1 MTDPT
6 TGTQWHAGP
15 DLLRQYAAGRLD
27 PVAQAAVETHVERC
41 ASCRADTADLVG
53 PAVLEPVWDRVLVE
67 VRTPEPGR
75 VTRLL
80 RWLHVPEVDVVV
92 LRASANLVVALAV
105 AVTAALAFALG
116 AAQLSHD
123 RQQLAWLAIAPL
135 LPALLVAG
143 AYDSTDP
150 IRELADATPYSKLR
164 MALLRS
170 LVAVLGAVPLVLV
183 MGLVPEIDVSVV
195 AWLLPALA
203 VASVLLVLLTRLSA
217 AASVGAVA
225 VVWVLAVAALG
236 AGDQLD
242 QVTAPLGQSLSL
254 LVAVACAL
262 VLARRWGFVR
272 PERTQA

>member
-15 DLLRQYAAGRLD
+15 DLLRQYAEGRLD

-41 ASCRADTADLVG
+41 ASCRADTADLVA
-53 PAVLEPVWDRVLVE
+53 PASLAPVWDRVLVE

-75 VTRLL
+75 LTRLL
-80 RWLHVPEVDVVV
+80 RWLHVPEVDAVV
-92 LRASANLVVALAV
+92 LRASANLVVALAIAV
-105 AVTAALAFALG
+105 AAALAFALV

-123 RQQLAWLAIAPL
+123 RQELAWLAIAPL

-164 MALLRS
+164 VALLRT

-183 MGLVPEIDVSVV
+183 MGLVPEIEISVV

-203 VASVLLVLLTRLSA
+203 IACVLLVLLTRLSA
-217 AASVGAVA
+217 ALSVGAVA
-225 VVWVLAVAALG
+225 AVWVLGVAALG
-236 AGDQLD
+236 AGDQID

-254 LVAVACAL
+254 LVAVASAL
-262 VLARRWGFVR
+262 VLVRRWGLLR
-272 PERTQA
+272 PERTRA

>member
-15 DLLRQYAAGRLD
+15 DLLSEYAAGRLD

-41 ASCRADTADLVG
+41 ESCRADTATLVA
-53 PAVLEPVWDRVLVE
+53 PASLAPVWDRVLVE

-75 VTRLL
+75 VSRLL

-92 LRASANLVVALAV
+92 LRASGNLVVALAV
-105 AVTAALAFALG
+105 AVAASLVFALG

-123 RQQLAWLAIAPL
+123 RQQLAWLTIAPL

-164 MALLRS
+164 VALLRT
-170 LVAVLGAVPLVLV
+170 LVAVLGAVPLVVV
-183 MGLVPEIDVSVV
+183 MGLVPELDISVA
-195 AWLLPALA
+195 AWLLPAFA
-203 VASVLLVLLTRLSA
+203 IACVLLVLLTRLPA
-217 AASVGAVA
+217 AVSVGAVA
-225 VVWVLAVAALG
+225 AVWVLGVAALG
-236 AGDQLD
+236 AGDQID
-242 QVTAPLGQSLSL
+242 QVTAPLGQFLSL
-254 LVAVACAL
+254 LVAVASAL
-262 VLARRWGFVR
+262 VLARRWGLLR
-272 PERTQA
+272 PERTRA

>member
-1 MTDPT
+1 MTQA
-6 TGTQWHAGP
+6 TGWHAGP

-41 ASCRADTADLVG
+41 ASCRADAAALVA
-53 PAVLEPVWDRVLVE
+53 PAHLAPVWDRVLVE

-75 VTRLL
+75 LTRLL

-105 AVTAALAFALG
+105 AVAASLSFALL

-123 RQQLAWLAIAPL
+123 RQELAWLAIAPM

-164 MALLRS
+164 VALLRT
-170 LVAVLGAVPLVLV
+170 LVAVLGAVPLVVV
-183 MGLVPEIDVSVV
+183 MGLVPNIGISVV

-203 VASVLLVLLTRLSA
+203 IACVLLVLLTRVSA
-217 AASVGAVA
+217 AISVAAVA
-225 VVWVLAVAALG
+225 TVWVLGVAALR

-254 LVAVACAL
+254 LVAVGSAF
-262 VLARRWGFVR
+262 VLARRWGVLR
-272 PERTQA
+272 PERTRA

>member
-15 DLLRQYAAGRLD
+15 DLLSEYAAGRLD

-41 ASCRADTADLVG
+41 ESCRADTATLVA
-53 PAVLEPVWDRVLVE
+53 PASLAPVWDRVLVE

-92 LRASANLVVALAV
+92 LRASGNLVVALAV
-105 AVTAALAFALG
+105 AVAASLIFALV
-116 AAQLSHD
+116 AAQLSHA
-123 RQQLAWLAIAPL
+123 RQQLAWLTIAPL

-164 MALLRS
+164 VALLRT
-170 LVAVLGAVPLVLV
+170 LVAVLGAVPLVVV
-183 MGLVPEIDVSVV
+183 MGLVPEIDISVA

-203 VASVLLVLLTRLSA
+203 IACVLLVLLTRLPA
-217 AASVGAVA
+217 AVSVGAVA
-225 VVWVLAVAALG
+225 AVWVLCVAALG
-236 AGDQLD
+236 AGDQID
-242 QVTAPLGQSLSL
+242 QVTAPLGQFLSL
-254 LVAVACAL
+254 LVAVASAL
-262 VLARRWGFVR
+262 ALARRWGLLR
-272 PERTQA
+272 PERTRA